1 VASLEGGGGNLVIFH
16 YLSASEIWPDKRDD
30 LSWEWS
36 DKRGDLWWKWPYKRE
51 NYCNSIITHMYIY
64 LLVSILGFI
73 FYSLGLGLIGGG
85 FFDTE
90 R

>member
-1 VASLEGGGGNLVIFH
+1 MTFLGSGLTRGTTFGGSGHI
-16 YLSASEIWPDKRDD
+16 
-30 LSWEWS
+30 
-36 DKRGDLWWKWPYKRE
+36 RGE
-51 NYCNSIITHMYIY
+51 TTVNSIITHMYIY
-64 LLVSILGFI
+64 LLVSVLGFI